1 MIDLGHDEDGNNHP
15 PNQRENSSSISLNTI
30 FFIYFS
36 VYITVTKVVEGSGG
50 SGGVSVRV
58 RVGGLASR
66 LVRAGTG
73 TGAGTGTHVF
83 HHDAQV
89 MSRDDKRVNSER
101 VRE

>member
-1 MIDLGHDEDGNNHP
+1 VIDLGHDEDGNDYP

-50 SGGVSVRV
+50 SGGVRV